1 MNRWDLLFIV
11 GTLATTLLP
20 VICAIALSTGRWKM
34 AQEKAR
40 ARRLAEHRLN
50 ARLLRLEI

>member
-1 MNRWDLLFIV
+1 MIESLFISIFLPMF
-11 GTLATTLLP
+11 LASKESQ
-20 VICAIALSTGRWKM
+20 A

-50 ARLLRLEI
+50 ARLLRFNI